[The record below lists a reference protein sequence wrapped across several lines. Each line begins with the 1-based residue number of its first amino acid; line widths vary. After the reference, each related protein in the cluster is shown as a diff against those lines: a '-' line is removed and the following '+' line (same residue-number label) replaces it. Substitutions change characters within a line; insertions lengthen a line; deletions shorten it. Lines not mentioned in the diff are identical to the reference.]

1 MTLAISVMGAT
12 LRLPV
17 GYVQRHGRELAMIL
31 GLGLPLMC
39 LSGSLLAW
47 LLLSVPLLTALLLG
61 SVLAPTDPVLA
72 DSIIAGKTAEDTC
85 RRACATRSL
94 PRAAPTTGS
103 PCSW

>member
-1 MTLAISVMGAT
+1 MGAA

-17 GYVQRHGRELAMIL
+17 GYVRRHRRELALIL

-47 LLLSVPLLTALLLG
+47 LVLSVPLLTALLIG

-72 DSIIAGKTAEDTC
+72 DSIIADRTAEDNLLK
-85 RRACATRSL
+85 AHN
-94 PRAAPTTGS
+94 
-103 PCSW
+103 